1 MNIFRIQGFSI
12 EYSRIRKKRRTDWLS
27 DWESDWLSRG
37 WLITMTPTALTTRTL
52 EDCNEK
58 VNFPIGIATKA
69 NRYDELNE
77 GQTARKPGCI
87 KP

>member
-1 MNIFRIQGFSI
+1 M
-12 EYSRIRKKRRTDWLS
+12 
-27 DWESDWLSRG
+27 
-37 WLITMTPTALTTRTL
+37 ITMTPTALTTRTL

-58 VNFPIGIATKA
+58 VNFPIGIAAKA

-77 GQTARKPGCI
+77 GQTARKPRCI